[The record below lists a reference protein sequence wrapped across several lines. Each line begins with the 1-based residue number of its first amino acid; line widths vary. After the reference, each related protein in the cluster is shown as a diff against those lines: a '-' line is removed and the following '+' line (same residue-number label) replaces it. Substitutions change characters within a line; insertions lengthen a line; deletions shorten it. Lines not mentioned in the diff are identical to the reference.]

1 MVAERCKVLLES
13 LSSRPTLQAECSD
26 GPLVFCKAVWL
37 QALLSS
43 LWAALIDTYTSGF
56 SFESGLQNLYCK
68 EEKREFI
75 LEINRSEHGRGV
87 QISVT
92 ADFMLQCG
100 NSFVEF
106 YINSEDS
113 HKLRSFWC
121 ISGSVR

>member
-1 MVAERCKVLLES
+1 M
-13 LSSRPTLQAECSD
+13 
-26 GPLVFCKAVWL
+26 
-37 QALLSS
+37 
-43 LWAALIDTYTSGF
+43 
-56 SFESGLQNLYCK
+56 YCK

-87 QISVT
+87 QISVI

-106 YINSEDS
+106 YNNSEDS

-121 ISGSVR
+121 ISGSVREVVTEKLWPTMLSDSIVSALSS